1 VPRVLMNDN
10 SIQEI
15 TRESAIDLIRE
26 GATRGIVTDK
36 GVEIPPEA
44 QGEKIGEEPTE
55 TKQRKEPRKPLWS
68 RRIPVSQQRNLNVV
82 VWPPGGNRK
91 NPSIALEESRK
102 RGDGWETNRIYPPLA
117 KGVELSERIKQAVFF
132 VRDRE
137 E

>member
-1 VPRVLMNDN
+1 MPRVLLNDN

-15 TRESAIDLIRE
+15 TRESAIDLIKQ
-26 GATRGIVTDK
+26 GAARGIVTDK

-44 QGEKIGEEPTE
+44 EAEKIGEEKSKE
-55 TKQRKEPRKPLWS
+55 TKEPKKPLWS
-68 RRIPVSQQRNLNVV
+68 RKIPVSQQRNLNVV

-91 NPSIALEESRK
+91 NPSIALEEGRK
-102 RGDGWETNRIYPPLA
+102 QGDGWETNRIYIPLA
-117 KGVELSERIKQAVFF
+117 KGVELSERIKQAVFY

>member
-1 VPRVLMNDN
+1 MPRVLLNDN

-15 TRESAIDLIRE
+15 TRESAIDLIKQ
-26 GATRGIVTDK
+26 GAARGIVTDK

-44 QGEKIGEEPTE
+44 EAEKIGEGKSKE
-55 TKQRKEPRKPLWS
+55 TKEPKKPLWS
-68 RRIPVSQQRNLNVV
+68 RKIPVSQQRNLNVV

-91 NPSIALEESRK
+91 NPSIALEEGRK
-102 RGDGWETNRIYPPLA
+102 QEDSWNTRRIYLPLA
-117 KGVELSERIKQAVFF
+117 KSWEIADRIRQAACF